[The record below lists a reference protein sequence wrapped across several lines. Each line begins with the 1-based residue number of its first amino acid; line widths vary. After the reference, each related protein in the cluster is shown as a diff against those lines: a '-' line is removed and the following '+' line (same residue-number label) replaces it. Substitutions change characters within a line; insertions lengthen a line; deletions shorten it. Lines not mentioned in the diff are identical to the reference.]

1 MRGYLLDT
9 SVVSAVAPSKPPLPP
24 ALAEWLRSRA
34 DRLFIPAVA
43 VAELEAGTA
52 KLRRAGAAARA
63 DQFSLWLDTLIRGY
77 GGRILPLDA
86 DCARATGRLHD
97 AATAMGRNPG
107 FADVAI
113 AATASVH
120 ELVLLTRNVRHFA
133 PLGVAHADPFE
144 DLPA

>member
-9 SVVSAVAPSKPPLPP
+9 SVVSTVAPNKPPLPP
-24 ALAEWLRSRA
+24 ALAEWLRSRT

-43 VAELEAGTA
+43 VAELEAGMA
-52 KLRRAGAAARA
+52 KLRRAGAGARA
-63 DQFSLWLDTLIRGY
+63 NQLSLWLEALIRGY
-77 GGRILPLDA
+77 GSRVLPLDA
-86 DCARATGRLHD
+86 DCARATGQLHD
-97 AATAMGRNPG
+97 AAIAVGRNPG

-120 ELVLLTRNVRHFA
+120 ELLLLTRNVRHFA